1 MEHSSVIST
10 PLEMGE
16 ETGEEGGDRTPPR
29 DARAG
34 EPISVWS
41 VTRVIMPP
49 KEFYSQIKVSMLFKR
64 NIKPEKAT
72 NLLFFPPSFYSRNN
86 C

>member
-16 ETGEEGGDRTPPR
+16 ETGEEGGDRTPPGMR
-29 DARAG
+29 ELVNLSQYG
-34 EPISVWS
+34 LWP
-41 VTRVIMPP
+41 TRVIMPP

-72 NLLFFPPSFYSRNN
+72 NLLFFSPLLLLKK
-86 C
+86 